1 MTEDREQKTD
11 DRKQMT
17 ELSGLKFWVI
27 YLNISTLSSMPELAS
42 SNKEKPVVYKL
53 FDKIIWCLNF

>member
-27 YLNISTLSSMPELAS
+27 YLNISTLSSMPDLAS
-42 SNKEKPVVYKL
+42 SNKEKSAVSY
-53 FDKIIWCLNF
+53 FNKIN